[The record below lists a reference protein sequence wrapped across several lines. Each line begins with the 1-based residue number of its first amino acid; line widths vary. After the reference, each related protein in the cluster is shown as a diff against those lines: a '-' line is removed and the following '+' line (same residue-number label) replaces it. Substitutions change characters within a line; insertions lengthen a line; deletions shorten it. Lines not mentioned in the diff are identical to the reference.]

1 MPAYDTNS
9 DVDIEL
15 NQGFQVSVSGL
26 LAAIENDPALS
37 ALIERI
43 ARQTNLKTARRVGNT
58 SGKWA
63 QRQLPQAV
71 VNQNP
76 ATKRVF

>member
-1 MPAYDTNS
+1 MIRDTNIDD
-9 DVDIEL
+9 DVEIQNEL
-15 NQGFQVSVSGL
+15 SFSVGELISM
-26 LAAIENDPALS
+26 IENDPAL
-37 ALIERI
+37 AAAIERLT
-43 ARQTNLKTARRVGNT
+43 RKTNLKTARRVGNT

>member
-1 MPAYDTNS
+1 MSTYETNS

-15 NQGFQVSVSGL
+15 NHNFSVSAL
-26 LAAIENDPALS
+26 LAAIENDPALT

-43 ARQTNLKTARRVGNT
+43 ARQQNLKNARRVGNT

-71 VNQNP
+71 LNQNP

>member
-1 MPAYDTNS
+1 MSTASFDSTEDQEWTLVL
-9 DVDIEL
+9 DVKSIL
-15 NQGFQVSVSGL
+15 KR
-26 LAAIENDPALS
+26 IENDPALS
-37 ALIERI
+37 AMIERI

>member
-1 MPAYDTNS
+1 MADYETNS

-15 NQGFQVSVSGL
+15 NHNFSVSAL
-26 LAAIENDPALS
+26 LAAIENDPAL
-37 ALIERI
+37 AAAIERI
-43 ARQTNLKTARRVGNT
+43 TRKTNLKTARRVGNT